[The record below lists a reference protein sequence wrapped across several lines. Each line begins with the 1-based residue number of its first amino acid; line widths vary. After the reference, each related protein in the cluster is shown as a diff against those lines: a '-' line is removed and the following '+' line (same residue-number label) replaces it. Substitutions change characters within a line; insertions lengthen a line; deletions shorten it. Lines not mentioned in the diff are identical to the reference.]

1 MKTMKSLSLSIL
13 FALLVFSAC
22 THLRQSDPGLS
33 GEYVLQSIYGEAYRF
48 DTPLVLAIKEGR
60 ISGRGP
66 VNNWSAAVTKGE
78 VGLIMSTKM
87 AGPPDLMEAE
97 HQLFEALQ
105 GATIRIADTHELW
118 IEKNGSVVVVASP
131 QNGAGALNGSNGSSQ

>member
-1 MKTMKSLSLSIL
+1 MKSLL
-13 FALLVFSAC
+13 FPILLVLLCVSAC
-22 THLRQSDPGLS
+22 THLRQSAPEFS
-33 GEYVLQSIYGEAYRF
+33 GEYVLQSIHGEPYRF
-48 DTPLVLAIKEGR
+48 DTPLILSLKEGR

-66 VNNWSAAVTKGE
+66 VNNWSAVVTDNK

-105 GATIRIADTHELW
+105 GATVKIADNHDLQ
-118 IEKNGSVVVVASP
+118 IEKEEAIVIVASP
-131 QNGAGALNGSNGSSQ
+131 QNGTGASQ